1 MIPSPP
7 TASPEHR
14 KALRSRLALPFAPRK
29 PGRLLPLAEK
39 ENNQLSVE
47 QGLQFGLIIVPSPP
61 ST

>member
-14 KALRSRLALPFAPRK
+14 KALRSRLALLFAPRK

-39 ENNQLSVE
+39 EESEHSVE
-47 QGLQFGLIIVPSPP
+47 QGL
-61 ST
+61 